1 MMREREYTLHDYHAE
16 TIPFMKHGGR
26 KVISESYHEVVG
38 LYGACVKATTTNPS
52 ATVVLL
58 LP

>member
-1 MMREREYTLHDYHAE
+1 MIYDDYHAE